1 MAIDLSG
8 VSDLEYTVLK
18 MLIEGEKR
26 HRESGVLLWLVG
38 LNPQVLAVVRRSS
51 LDETLGRERM
61 HFTLEVAIDK
71 YLATVATDRA
81 LTADKTPEEVVSGKF
96 GFSGIEKPFRGSS
109 ELL

>member
-1 MAIDLSG
+1 
-8 VSDLEYTVLK
+8 
-18 MLIEGEKR
+18 
-26 HRESGVLLWLVG
+26 
-38 LNPQVLAVVRRSS
+38 
-51 LDETLGRERM
+51 M